1 MVVKVIH
8 EEKALERN
16 SLPDVLESDDSTHGD
31 EPTESLSHEEAASKI
46 FRSAVAIPIWELARP
61 HPLAAVIVLYA
72 PLEHGQEWIHQY
84 ICPKQVKPNLL
95 IMTELCISG
104 HGIH

>member
-61 HPLAAVIVLYA
+61 HPLAAVVVLYA

-95 IMTELCISG
+95 IMSETSSL
-104 HGIH
+104 H